1 MRPRLRSVPSEGHIF
16 SGCIA
21 KSIKHLK
28 GNTITV
34 CLSVLLSRWCQNTVK
49 LNTFAVSGQMVRF
62 SLNMSILCMTK
73 IIKGFT
79 AKHREIIARPYMK
92 KTKEKKVCLLQQ
104 FVLKLLA
111 SNNDV
116 DSHNKT
122 AGQTTLPSYDHS
134 NV

>member
-1 MRPRLRSVPSEGHIF
+1 
-16 SGCIA
+16 
-21 KSIKHLK
+21 
-28 GNTITV
+28 
-34 CLSVLLSRWCQNTVK
+34 
-49 LNTFAVSGQMVRF
+49 
-62 SLNMSILCMTK
+62 MTK

-92 KTKEKKVCLLQQ
+92 KL
-104 FVLKLLA
+104 LKLLA